1 MQLTV
6 FIRGVGFLKNGDEVS
21 SALMQIGIITAVHGV
36 DLKTDNTKIFAGQP
50 AGCTNI
56 LYVAHSRAFPGQDQD
71 FFQPLSGNSLHFRFY
86 FSGSKLGAFDI
97 VVAVKAAV
105 DAVIFAVVGDIKR
118 GEQIDGITE
127 MFTCF
132 CLCPLCQ
139 LFQKWC
145 CGRREQCGECFRR
158 QVILKQ
164 GLFHVVRRINSFV
177 VSCTGGQ
184 HLFHNS

>member
-1 MQLTV
+1 M
-6 FIRGVGFLKNGDEVS
+6 
-21 SALMQIGIITAVHGV
+21 
-36 DLKTDNTKIFAGQP
+36 
-50 AGCTNI
+50 
-56 LYVAHSRAFPGQDQD
+56 YVAHSRAFPGQDQD